1 MAAATLTYQ
10 NGVVSNADQDANS
23 NSSATKKSRENER
36 RRRRRKQ
43 KKKNNKAS
51 KEPTEDGDDAT
62 ENTDPQQ
69 VFILLPVLYG
79 LFSFA
84 IDNGTITG
92 NDRNRLDVS
101 NCSHVAV
108 VKLGL

>member
-1 MAAATLTYQ
+1 MPTPTPPPPPP
-10 NGVVSNADQDANS
+10 
-23 NSSATKKSRENER
+23 
-36 RRRRRKQ
+36 
-43 KKKNNKAS
+43 KNPGRA
-51 KEPTEDGDDAT
+51 TEDGDEAK